1 LNTQGLLEFQLLN
14 QADSPAL
21 RATQLLEST
30 AFRLTPRKGLHTL
43 GSTLLNGKL
52 CGMPQAVSANPMA
65 FIARILRFLFWVL
78 IVSWSVSLLRRLV
91 NSMGAAV
98 TDRQQ
103 PIDVPGN
110 VPSGAVSRKL
120 VRDPVCGM
128 HLAEGLA
135 IAERSGGEP
144 VYFCSEECRNKFMDE
159 PRKFA
164 ANA

>member
-1 LNTQGLLEFQLLN
+1 
-14 QADSPAL
+14 
-21 RATQLLEST
+21 
-30 AFRLTPRKGLHTL
+30 
-43 GSTLLNGKL
+43 
-52 CGMPQAVSANPMA
+52 MA

-91 NSMGAAV
+91 SRMGAAA

-103 PIDVPGN
+103 PIDVP
-110 VPSGAVSRKL
+110 SDAVSRKL

-144 VYFCSEECRNKFMDE
+144 VYFCSEECRNKFIDE
-159 PRKFA
+159 PKKFA

>member
-1 LNTQGLLEFQLLN
+1 MT
-14 QADSPAL
+14 
-21 RATQLLEST
+21 
-30 AFRLTPRKGLHTL
+30 
-43 GSTLLNGKL
+43 
-52 CGMPQAVSANPMA
+52 

-91 NSMGAAV
+91 NSMGAAA
-98 TDRQQ
+98 TNREQ
-103 PIDVPGN
+103 PIDV
-110 VPSGAVSRKL
+110 SADAVSRRL

-135 IAERSGGEP
+135 IAERSSSGEP
-144 VYFCSEECRNKFMDE
+144 VFFCSEQCRSKFMDQ

>member
-1 LNTQGLLEFQLLN
+1 MT
-14 QADSPAL
+14 
-21 RATQLLEST
+21 
-30 AFRLTPRKGLHTL
+30 
-43 GSTLLNGKL
+43 
-52 CGMPQAVSANPMA
+52 
-65 FIARILRFLFWVL
+65 FIARILRFLLWVV

-103 PIDVPGN
+103 PIDVP
-110 VPSGAVSRKL
+110 SDAVSRRL

-128 HLAEGLA
+128 HIAEGLA

-144 VYFCSEECRNKFMDE
+144 VFFCSEECRNKFMDE
-159 PRKFA
+159 PKKFA

>member
-1 LNTQGLLEFQLLN
+1 MPWV
-14 QADSPAL
+14 APANL
-21 RATQLLEST
+21 MT
-30 AFRLTPRKGLHTL
+30 
-43 GSTLLNGKL
+43 
-52 CGMPQAVSANPMA
+52 

-91 NSMGAAV
+91 NSMGAAA
-98 TDRQQ
+98 TNREQ
-103 PIDVPGN
+103 PMDV
-110 VPSGAVSRKL
+110 SSDAVSRRL

-135 IAERSGGEP
+135 IAERSSSGEP
-144 VYFCSEECRNKFMDE
+144 VFFCSEQCRSKFMDQ